1 MPDLQGNTRPV
12 SPSWWTLPVLYY
24 GNDRM
29 MQKIDP
35 ELAERFRL
43 ACPEWAKHILNS
55 DGKECPDM
63 CFFAD
68 GKTWNILDGTSCM
81 VGEAHGR
88 RNDYVTGETMQSCEE
103 CMTFCIDL
111 AFVLET
117 GWSTVLERFLNHYEK
132 DHKPEMSA

>member
-1 MPDLQGNTRPV
+1 M
-12 SPSWWTLPVLYY
+12 YY
-24 GNDRM
+24 GNDRV

-88 RNDYVTGETMQSCEE
+88 RNDYVTGENDAIVRRMY
-103 CMTFCIDL
+103 D
-111 AFVLET
+111 VLYRYRIRFRDRMAHSP
-117 GWSTVLERFLNHYEK
+117 GNGSSTIMRKITNRRCLLDVEYSKMASDARI
-132 DHKPEMSA
+132 